1 MREAKLC
8 QGVNSPLIALG
19 IELGVEDDDLGDMYR
34 LLVQVIL
41 LWVGN
46 VSLASL
52 IIPLPYRSL
61 SCYMV
66 LLKVI
71 AWICQSYPSLCK
83 TKQS

>member
-1 MREAKLC
+1 MRVREAKLC

-41 LWVGN
+41 LWVRN

-52 IIPLPYRSL
+52 IISLPYRPL
-61 SCYMV
+61 AIF
-66 LLKVI
+66 L
-71 AWICQSYPSLCK
+71 
-83 TKQS
+83 

>member
-41 LWVGN
+41 
-46 VSLASL
+46 
-52 IIPLPYRSL
+52 
-61 SCYMV
+61 
-66 LLKVI
+66 
-71 AWICQSYPSLCK
+71 
-83 TKQS
+83 